1 MKEGNFIHPPKRA
14 PNETIRAERHQI
26 RKYHSSF
33 GIRGE
38 NQKRPGYPAGY
49 MHGTTGYFDYGA
61 VQFPYGMTDPAK
73 IIFFN
78 RQDVTEKV
86 FMGYINA
93 EERSYEQRF
102 DEVTKSTSYPHLHL

>member
-1 MKEGNFIHPPKRA
+1 MKQSEQNSIKSENTILPLGSVVKTRRDPGTLLVIIARA
-14 PNETIRAERHQI
+14 PLTV
-26 RKYHSSF
+26 
-33 GIRGE
+33 
-38 NQKRPGYPAGY
+38 

-73 IIFFN
+73 TIFFN
-78 RQDVTEKV
+78 RPDVTEIV

-93 EERSYEQRF
+93 EERSYERRF